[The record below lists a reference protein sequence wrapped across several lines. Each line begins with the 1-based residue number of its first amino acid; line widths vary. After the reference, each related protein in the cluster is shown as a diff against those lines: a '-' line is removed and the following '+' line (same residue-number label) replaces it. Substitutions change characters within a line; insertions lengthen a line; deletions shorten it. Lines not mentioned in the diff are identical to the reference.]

1 MFDRIVAFSL
11 QSRVL
16 VLLAAL
22 ALVVLGIG
30 SANRLP
36 VDVLPNLNRPV
47 VTILTESPGLAP
59 PEVETLVTRPIETA
73 MSGVPGVERVRS
85 VSGIGLSIVYVE
97 FGWSEEVF
105 RARQQVSER
114 LTLVREQIPPA
125 IVPQMGPVSS
135 IMGEI
140 MLIAIPYGRVSAM
153 KAREVAD
160 FQIRPRLLTIP
171 GVAQVI
177 PIGGEVRQYRVSPD
191 LAAMTAVGVKLA
203 DVESA
208 LRNFGVNT
216 GGGFVD
222 QFEQEYLIRNVA
234 RTTRIDNLRQL
245 VVADSAAGPVRLSQI
260 AAVDFAA
267 AFRRGEAGYGGA
279 PAVVV
284 AVQKQ
289 PNASTIDVTRQVES
303 ALKEITAGL
312 PSGMRADRVQFRQA
326 DFIETSLGTLRTV
339 LIEAAIVVAV
349 VLFLFLLN
357 TRTTAISLIS
367 LPVSMLITA
376 LVFQLFDLSINTMTL
391 GGIAIAIGELVDDA
405 VVDVENVYRRL
416 RENALKAI
424 PEPVLGVIAHATGE
438 VRSGIIYAT
447 AIIVL
452 VFLPLFFLGGVEG
465 RLFQPLGIAYIVSIL
480 ASFVTSITLTPV
492 MCSYLLP
499 SIAAK
504 RSETESGLIRRLKG
518 VNRWLLDWGFR
529 HTKPILG
536 ASFAISLLAVVGA
549 ITLPRAFLPPFNE
562 GSFVVNLIL
571 EPGVSLAE
579 SSKLAS
585 TAEKLLLQIPEVAS
599 VSRRTGRAELDEHAE
614 GVFYSEID
622 VALKSSDAD
631 RDAVADSV
639 RSNLAI
645 LPGSVSVGA
654 PIGHR
659 LDHLLSG
666 VQAQIVIK
674 IFAEDLAATRAL
686 AEQLRAAI
694 AGTPGIVDLR
704 VEKQVLVPQLDL
716 RVDYERAASYG
727 VTPANVADALATL
740 SNGEVVSQ
748 IVEGLKRYDV
758 VLRLPEG
765 ERTTAE
771 LSNLLIE
778 TPRGPVPLSNLAE
791 IRETEGPNQILRE
804 NSKRRIV
811 VSANAAPGA
820 NLGNIIKAVET
831 EVAKLKLPPD
841 GFVRIEGQ
849 YEAQREATLTI
860 GGLSLVSFGLIFA
873 LLFSRYRSATL
884 ALIVM
889 AGVPMALVGSVIALW
904 IAGLPLSVASMIGFV
919 TLTGIASRNGI
930 LKISHYIN
938 LVLHEGEIWGDAMI
952 VRGTL
957 ERLTPVLMTALAAGL
972 ALTPLLIDAEAPGK
986 EILHPV
992 AVTIFGGLLSATLLD
1007 ALVTPVLFR
1016 RFGRKPLERLI
1027 AEVKIGEG
1035 TSEGTHF

>member
-1 MFDRIVAFSL
+1 MFDLIVAFSL
-11 QSRVL
+11 RSRVL
-16 VLLAAL
+16 VLAAAL
-22 ALVVLGIG
+22 ALIVMGIG
-30 SANRLP
+30 AANRLP

-114 LTLVREQIPPA
+114 LTLVREQIPPS

-153 KAREVAD
+153 EAREVAD

-191 LAAMTAVGVKLA
+191 LAAMTAVGVKLD
-203 DVESA
+203 DVERA
-208 LRNFGVNT
+208 LRGFGVNT

-234 RTTRIDNLRQL
+234 RTTRIESLRQL
-245 VVADSAAGPVRLSQI
+245 VVANNEAGPVRLSQI

-289 PNASTIDVTRQVES
+289 PTASTIEVTEQVES

-312 PSGMRADRVQFRQA
+312 PSGMRADRIQFRQA
-326 DFIETSLGTLRTV
+326 NFIETSIETLTTV

-376 LVFQLFDLSINTMTL
+376 LVFQMFGLSINTMTL
-391 GGIAIAIGELVDDA
+391 GGLAIAIGELVDDA

-424 PEPVLGVIAHATGE
+424 PEPVLEVIAHATGE

-480 ASFVTSITLTPV
+480 ASFVTAITLTPV
-492 MCSYLLP
+492 LCSHLLP
-499 SIAAK
+499 SIAA
-504 RSETESGLIRRLKG
+504 RQGESESGLVRRLKS
-518 VNRWLLDWGFR
+518 VNRRLLEWGFGQTR
-529 HTKPILG
+529 PILG
-536 ASFAISLLAVVGA
+536 ASIAVSLLAVAGA
-549 ITLPRAFLPPFNE
+549 IMLPRAFLPPFNE

-585 TAEKLLLQIPEVAS
+585 AAEKLLLQIPEVAS

-622 VALKSSDAD
+622 VALKSTEAD
-631 RDAVADSV
+631 RSAVADTI

-686 AEQLRAAI
+686 AEQLRSAI
-694 AGTPGIVDLR
+694 AATPGIVDLR
-704 VEKQVLVPQLDL
+704 VEKQVLVPQLDV
-716 RVDYERAASYG
+716 RVDFERAASYG
-727 VTPANVADALATL
+727 VTPADVADALETL

-765 ERTTAE
+765 QRTTAE

-820 NLGNIIKAVET
+820 NLGTIIEAVET
-831 EVAKLKLPPD
+831 QVAKLKLPAD

-860 GGLSLVSFGLIFA
+860 GGLSLISFGLIFA
-873 LLFSRYRSATL
+873 LLFSRYRSAAL

-889 AGVPMALVGSVIALW
+889 AGIPMALVGSVIALW
-904 IAGLPLSVASMIGFV
+904 LAQLPLSVASMIGFV

-938 LVLHEGEIWGDAMI
+938 LVLHEGETWGDPMI

-1007 ALVTPVLFR
+1007 ALVTPILFR

-1027 AEVKIGEG
+1027 ADVKVGA
-1035 TSEGTHF
+1035 GTHF

>member
-30 SANRLP
+30 AANRLP

-153 KAREVAD
+153 QAREVAD

-203 DVESA
+203 DVETA

-234 RTTRIDNLRQL
+234 RTTRIDDLRQL

-303 ALKEITAGL
+303 ALKEFTAGL

-326 DFIETSLGTLRTV
+326 NFIETSLGTLRTV

-492 MCSYLLP
+492 LCSYLLP

-518 VNRWLLDWGFR
+518 ANRWLLDWGFR
-529 HTKPILG
+529 HTKPILV
-536 ASFAISLLAVVGA
+536 ASVAISLLAVVSA
-549 ITLPRAFLPPFNE
+549 IMLPRAFLPPFNE

-614 GVFYSEID
+614 GVFYSEMD

-631 RDAVADSV
+631 RDAVADAI

-694 AGTPGIVDLR
+694 AGTSGIVDLR
-704 VEKQVLVPQLDL
+704 VEKQVVVPQLDL

-765 ERTTAE
+765 ERTTAD

-820 NLGNIIKAVET
+820 NLGNIIKAVES

-938 LVLHEGEIWGDAMI
+938 LVLHEGETWGDAMI

-1035 TSEGTHF
+1035 THF

>member
-11 QSRVL
+11 RSRVL
-16 VLLAAL
+16 VLIAAV
-22 ALVVLGIG
+22 ALVVLGLR
-30 SANRLP
+30 SASQLP

-47 VTILTESPGLAP
+47 VTILVEAPGLAP
-59 PEVETLVTRPIETA
+59 PEVETLVARPIETA

-85 VSGIGLSIVYVE
+85 VSGIGLAVVYIE
-97 FGWSEEVF
+97 FGWAEEVY

-114 LTLVREQIPPA
+114 LALVREQIPEG
-125 IVPQMGPVSS
+125 ISPQMGPVTS

-140 MLIAIPYGRVSAM
+140 MLVAIPYGAASPM
-153 KAREVAD
+153 QAREVAD

-177 PIGGEVRQYRVSPD
+177 PIGGEVRQYRVSPN
-191 LAAMTAVGVKLA
+191 LPAMTAAGVELA
-203 DVESA
+203 EIEGA
-208 LRNFGVNT
+208 LRAFGTNT

-222 QFEQEYLIRNVA
+222 QFDQEYLIRNVA
-234 RTTRIDNLRQL
+234 RTTRIEDLRTL
-245 VVADSAAGPVRLSQI
+245 VVADGTGGPVRLSQV
-260 AAVDFAA
+260 ATVDFAA
-267 AFRRGEAGYGGA
+267 AFRRGDAGYDGR

-289 PNASTIDVTRQVES
+289 PTASTIAVTQQVET
-303 ALKEITAGL
+303 ALAEISAGL
-312 PSGMRADRVQFRQA
+312 PAGMRAAQVQFRQA
-326 DFIETSLGTLRTV
+326 NFIEASISTLTTV

-376 LVFQLFDLSINTMTL
+376 LVFQMFGLSINTMTL

-424 PEPVLGVIAHATGE
+424 PQPVLGVIAHATGE

-452 VFLPLFFLGGVEG
+452 VFLPLFFLSGVEG
-465 RLFQPLGIAYIVSIL
+465 RLFQPLGVAYIVAIL
-480 ASFVTSITLTPV
+480 ASFITSITLTPV
-492 MCSYLLP
+492 LCSYLLP
-499 SIAAK
+499 NLAARRAEK
-504 RSETESGLIRRLKG
+504 ESGLIRRLKG
-518 VNRWLLDWGFR
+518 GNRRLLDWGFR
-529 HTKPILG
+529 HVRVILG
-536 ASFAISLLAVVGA
+536 ASIAVSLAAVAGA
-549 ITLPRAFLPPFNE
+549 TLLPRAFLPPFNE
-562 GSFVVNLIL
+562 GSFVVNLLL
-571 EPGVSLAE
+571 EPGVSLE
-579 SSKLAS
+579 QSSKLAA
-585 TAEKLLLQIPEVAS
+585 TAEQLLLTIPEIAS

-614 GVFYSEID
+614 GVFYSEMD
-622 VALKSSDAD
+622 VALKSSEAD
-631 RDAVADSV
+631 RDAVANAM
-639 RSNLAI
+639 RAKLAI

-666 VQAQIVIK
+666 VQAQIVVK
-674 IFAEDLAATRAL
+674 IFAEDLAAARAL
-686 AEQLRAAI
+686 AEQLRAGI
-694 AGTPGIVDLR
+694 ADVPGIVDLR

-716 RVDYERAASYG
+716 RVDYARAASYG
-727 VTPANVADALATL
+727 VTPATIADALETL
-740 SNGEVVSQ
+740 SNGETVSQ
-748 IVEGLKRYDV
+748 IVDGLKRYDV
-758 VLRLPEG
+758 VLRLPES
-765 ERTTAE
+765 ERTTAQ
-771 LSNLLIE
+771 LANLLIE
-778 TPRGPVPLSNLAE
+778 TPRGPVPLANLTE

-804 NSKRRIV
+804 DGKRRIV

-820 NLGNIIKAVET
+820 NLGNIVEAVEAEAAT
-831 EVAKLKLPPD
+831 LRLPPD
-841 GFVRIEGQ
+841 GFVRVEGQ
-849 YEAQREATLTI
+849 YEAQRESTITI
-860 GGLSLVSFGLIFA
+860 GGLSLISFGLIFA
-873 LLFSRYRSATL
+873 LLFSRYRSAVL

-889 AGVPMALVGSVIALW
+889 AGVPMALVGSVVALW
-904 IAGLPLSVASMIGFV
+904 IADLPLSVASMIGFV

-938 LVLHEGEIWGDAMI
+938 LVLHEGETWSDAMI

-972 ALTPLLIDAEAPGK
+972 ALAPLLIDADAPGK

-1016 RFGRKPLERLI
+1016 RFGRKPLEQLI
-1027 AEVKIGEG
+1027 ASVEPGNA
-1035 TSEGTHF
+1035 THF

>member
-11 QSRVL
+11 RSRVL
-16 VLLAAL
+16 ILIAAAAL
-22 ALVVLGIG
+22 IVLGIR
-30 SANRLP
+30 SASQLP

-47 VTILTESPGLAP
+47 VTILVEAPGLAP
-59 PEVETLVTRPIETA
+59 PEVETLVARPIETA

-85 VSGIGLSIVYVE
+85 VSGIGLAVVYIE
-97 FGWSEEVF
+97 FGWSEEVY

-114 LTLVREQIPPA
+114 LALVREQLPEGIA
-125 IVPQMGPVSS
+125 PQMGPVTS

-140 MLIAIPYGRVSAM
+140 MLVAIPYGAASPM
-153 KAREVAD
+153 QAREVAD
-160 FQIRPRLLTIP
+160 FQIRPLLLTIP

-191 LAAMTAVGVKLA
+191 LPAMTAAGVKLA
-203 DVESA
+203 EVEDA
-208 LRNFGVNT
+208 LRAFGTNT

-222 QFEQEYLIRNVA
+222 QFDQEYLIRNVA
-234 RTTRIDNLRQL
+234 RTTRIEDLRTL
-245 VVADSAAGPVRLSQI
+245 VVADGASGPVRLSQV
-260 AAVDFAA
+260 ASVDFAA
-267 AFRRGEAGYGGA
+267 AFRRGDAGYNGR

-289 PNASTIDVTRQVES
+289 PTASTIAVTRQVET
-303 ALKEITAGL
+303 ALAEISAGL
-312 PSGMRADRVQFRQA
+312 PAGMRAAQVQFRQA
-326 DFIETSLGTLRTV
+326 NFIEASIDTLTTV

-357 TRTTAISLIS
+357 SRTTAISLIS
-367 LPVSMLITA
+367 IPVSMLITA
-376 LVFQLFDLSINTMTL
+376 LVFQIFDLSINTMTL

-424 PEPVLGVIAHATGE
+424 PQPVLGVIAHATGE

-452 VFLPLFFLGGVEG
+452 VFLPLFFLSGVEG
-465 RLFQPLGIAYIVSIL
+465 RLFQPLGVAYIVAIL
-480 ASFVTSITLTPV
+480 ASFITSITLTPV
-492 MCSYLLP
+492 LCSYLLP
-499 SIAAK
+499 NLAARRAEK
-504 RSETESGLIRRLKG
+504 ESGLVRRLKDG
-518 VNRWLLDWGFR
+518 NRRLLDWGFR
-529 HTKPILG
+529 NVRSILR
-536 ASFAISLLAVVGA
+536 ASIAISLLAVVGA
-549 ITLPRAFLPPFNE
+549 TLLPRAFLPPFNE
-562 GSFVVNLIL
+562 GSFVVNLLL
-571 EPGVSLAE
+571 EPGVSLE
-579 SSKLAS
+579 QSSKLAA
-585 TAEKLLLQIPEVAS
+585 TAEQLLLTIPEIAS

-614 GVFYSEID
+614 GVFYSEMD
-622 VALKSSDAD
+622 VALKSTEAD
-631 RDAVADSV
+631 RDTVANAM
-639 RSNLAI
+639 RAKLAI

-666 VQAQIVIK
+666 VQAQIVVK
-674 IFAEDLAATRAL
+674 IFAEDLTAGRAL
-686 AEQLRAAI
+686 AEQLREGI
-694 AGTPGIVDLR
+694 ADVPGIVDLR

-716 RVDYERAASYG
+716 RVDYARAASYG
-727 VTPANVADALATL
+727 VTPANIADALETL
-740 SNGEVVSQ
+740 SNGERVSQ
-748 IVEGLKRYDV
+748 IVDGLKRYDV
-758 VLRLPEG
+758 VLRLPES
-765 ERTTAE
+765 ERTTAQ

-778 TPRGPVPLSNLAE
+778 TPRGPVPLANMTD
-791 IRETEGPNQILRE
+791 IRETQGPNQILRE
-804 NSKRRIV
+804 DGKRRIV

-820 NLGNIIKAVET
+820 NLGDIVKAVET
-831 EVAKLKLPPD
+831 EAATLRLPPVA
-841 GFVRIEGQ
+841 FVRVEGQ
-849 YEAQREATLTI
+849 YEAQRESTITI
-860 GGLSLVSFGLIFA
+860 GGLSLISFGLIFA
-873 LLFSRYRSATL
+873 LLFSRYRSAVL

-904 IAGLPLSVASMIGFV
+904 IADLPLSVASMVGFV

-938 LVLHEGEIWGDAMI
+938 LVLHEGETWGDAMI

-972 ALTPLLIDAEAPGK
+972 ALVPLLIDAEAPGK

-1007 ALVTPVLFR
+1007 ALITPVLFR

-1027 AEVKIGEG
+1027 ASTEPG
-1035 TSEGTHF
+1035 SATHF

>member
-11 QSRVL
+11 RNRLAVL
-16 VLLAAL
+16 VAAAAL
-22 ALVVLGIG
+22 ILLGMRAA
-30 SANRLP
+30 SQLP

-85 VSGIGLSIVYVE
+85 VSGIGLSVVYIE
-97 FGWSEEVF
+97 FGWREEVY

-114 LTLVREQIPPA
+114 LALVREQLPA
-125 IVPQMGPVSS
+125 GIAPQMGPVTS

-140 MLIAIPYGRVSAM
+140 MLVAIPYGAASPM
-153 KAREVAD
+153 QAREIAD

-177 PIGGEVRQYRVSPD
+177 PIGGQVRQYRVAPD
-191 LAAMTAVGVKLA
+191 LAAMNAAGVRLEQ
-203 DVESA
+203 VETA
-208 LRNFGVNT
+208 LRAFGTNT

-222 QFEQEYLIRNVA
+222 QYEQEYLVRNVA
-234 RTTRIDNLRQL
+234 RTTRIEDLRTL
-245 VVADSAAGPVRLSQI
+245 VVADGASGPVRLSQV
-260 AAVDFAA
+260 AVVDYAA
-267 AFRRGEAGYGGA
+267 AFRRGDAGYAGR

-284 AVQKQ
+284 SVQKQ
-289 PNASTIDVTRQVES
+289 PDASTTAVTEQVEA
-303 ALKEITAGL
+303 ALAEISAGL
-312 PSGMRADRVQFRQA
+312 PAGMRTTRVQFRQA
-326 DFIETSLGTLRTV
+326 DFIETSIRTLTIV
-339 LIEAAIVVAV
+339 LIEAAIVVAA

-357 TRTTAISLIS
+357 ARTTGISLIS
-367 LPVSMLITA
+367 IPVSMLITA
-376 LVFQLFDLSINTMTL
+376 LVFQLFGLSINTMTL

-416 RENALKAI
+416 RENALAAV
-424 PEPVLGVIAHATGE
+424 PQPVLGVIAHATGE
-438 VRSGIIYAT
+438 VRSGIVYAT

-465 RLFQPLGIAYIVSIL
+465 RLFQPLGVAYIVSIL

-492 MCSYLLP
+492 LCSYLLP
-499 SIAAK
+499 SLAAQ
-504 RSETESGLIRRLKG
+504 RGERESGLVRSLKRGNRR
-518 VNRWLLDWGFR
+518 LLDWGFR
-529 HTKPILG
+529 HARPILG
-536 ASFAISLLAVVGA
+536 ASIAVSLAAIIGAVS
-549 ITLPRAFLPPFNE
+549 LPRAFLPPFNE
-562 GSFVVNLIL
+562 GSFVVNLLL
-571 EPGVSLAE
+571 EPGVSLEE
-579 SSKLAS
+579 SSKLAA
-585 TAEKLLLQIPEVAS
+585 TAEHLLLTIPEVAS

-614 GVFYSEID
+614 GVFYSEMD
-622 VALKSSDAD
+622 VALKSPEAD
-631 RDAVADSV
+631 RVLVAQAM
-639 RSNLAI
+639 REKLAI
-645 LPGSVSVGA
+645 LPGSVSIGA

-666 VQAQIVIK
+666 VQAQIVVK
-674 IFAEDLAATRAL
+674 LFAEDLAAARAL
-686 AEQLRAAI
+686 AEQLRAGI
-694 AGTPGIVDLR
+694 ADVPGLVDLR
-704 VEKQVLVPQLDL
+704 VEKQVLVPQLDIN
-716 RVDYERAASYG
+716 VDHARAASYG
-727 VTPANVADALATL
+727 VTPAAIAGALETL
-740 SNGEVVSQ
+740 SNGQTVSQ
-748 IVEGLKRYDV
+748 IVDGLRRYDV

-771 LSNLLIE
+771 LSNLLID
-778 TPRGPVPLSNLAE
+778 TPRGPVPLSNMAE
-791 IRETEGPNQILRE
+791 IRETQGPNQILRE
-804 NSKRRIV
+804 DGKRRIV

-820 NLGNIIKAVET
+820 NLGEIVEAVEA
-831 EVAKLKLPPD
+831 EARALRLPAD
-841 GFVRIEGQ
+841 GFVRVEGQ
-849 YEAQREATLTI
+849 YEAQRESTLTI
-860 GGLSLVSFGLIFA
+860 GGLALVSFGLIFA
-873 LLFSRYRSATL
+873 LLFSRYRSAAL

-919 TLTGIASRNGI
+919 TLTGIAARNGI

-938 LVLHEGEIWGDAMI
+938 LVLHEGESWGDAMI

-1007 ALVTPVLFR
+1007 ALVTPLLFR
-1016 RFGRKPLERLI
+1016 RFGRVPLERLI
-1027 AEVKIGEG
+1027 ADAEPGKA
-1035 TSEGTHF
+1035 THF

>member
-11 QSRVL
+11 SSRVL
-16 VLLAAL
+16 VLCAAL
-22 ALVVLGIG
+22 ALVLLGIG
-30 SANRLP
+30 AVGRLP

-97 FGWSEEVF
+97 FGWSEEIF
-105 RARQQVSER
+105 RARQQVGER
-114 LTLVREQIPPA
+114 LTLIREQIPTGV
-125 IVPQMGPVSS
+125 VPQMGPVSS

-153 KAREVAD
+153 EAREIAD

-191 LAAMTAVGVKLA
+191 LGAMTAAGVKLA
-203 DVESA
+203 DVETA
-208 LRNFGVNT
+208 LRSFGVNT

-222 QFEQEYLIRNVA
+222 QYEQEYLIRNVA
-234 RTTRIDNLRQL
+234 RTTRIDDLRQL
-245 VVADSAAGPVRLSQI
+245 VIADNANGPVRLSQV

-267 AFRRGEAGYGGA
+267 AFRRGEAGYNGA

-289 PNASTIDVTRQVES
+289 PTASTIDVTAQVES
-303 ALKEITAGL
+303 ALKEMTAGL
-312 PSGMRADRVQFRQA
+312 PSGMRADNVQFRQA
-326 DFIETSLGTLRTV
+326 NFIETSLGTLRTV

-367 LPVSMLITA
+367 LPVSMLVTA
-376 LVFQLFDLSINTMTL
+376 LVFQALGLSINTMTL
-391 GGIAIAIGELVDDA
+391 GGLAIAIGELVDDA

-416 RENALKAI
+416 RENAVKVI

-438 VRSGIIYAT
+438 VRSGIVYAT

-480 ASFVTSITLTPV
+480 ASFLTSITLTPV
-492 MCSYLLP
+492 LCSYLLP
-499 SIAAK
+499 QIAAR
-504 RSETESGLIRRLKG
+504 RSDRESGLVRRLKSG
-518 VNRWLLDWGFR
+518 NRRLLDWGFR
-529 HTKPILG
+529 HSKPVMAAGIAL
-536 ASFAISLLAVVGA
+536 SLVAIVGA
-549 ITLPRAFLPPFNE
+549 VTLPRAFLPPFNE

-585 TAEKLLLQIPEVAS
+585 TAEKLLLQIPEVAT

-622 VALKSSDAD
+622 VALKSSEAD
-631 RDAVADSV
+631 RGLVADAI
-639 RSNLAI
+639 RAKLAI

-666 VQAQIVIK
+666 VQAQIVAK
-674 IFAEDLAATRAL
+674 IFAEDLVAARAL
-686 AEQLRAAI
+686 AEQLRAAV
-694 AGTPGIVDLR
+694 AATPGIVDLR
-704 VEKQVLVPQLDL
+704 VEKQVLVPQ
-716 RVDYERAASYG
+716 VDVRIDYQRAASYG
-727 VTPANVADALATL
+727 VTPAAVADALETL

-748 IVEGLKRYDV
+748 IVDGLKRYDV

-771 LSNLLIE
+771 LSSLLIE
-778 TPRGPVPLSNLAE
+778 TPRGPVPLGNLAE
-791 IRETEGPNQILRE
+791 VRETEGPNQVLRE
-804 NSKRRIV
+804 NGKRRIV
-811 VSANAAPGA
+811 VSANAASGA
-820 NLGNIIKAVET
+820 NLGTIVAAVEA
-831 EVAKLKLPPD
+831 EVAKLKLPSG
-841 GFVRIEGQ
+841 GFVRVEGQ
-849 YEAQREATLTI
+849 YEAQRESTVTI
-860 GGLSLVSFGLIFA
+860 AGLSLVSFGLIFA
-873 LLFSRYRSATL
+873 LLFSRYRSVTL

-904 IAGLPLSVASMIGFV
+904 IAGLSLSVASMIGFV
-919 TLTGIASRNGI
+919 TLTGIAARNGI

-938 LVLHEGEIWGDAMI
+938 LVLHEGETWGDPMI

-972 ALTPLLIDAEAPGK
+972 ALTPLLINAEAPGK

-1027 AEVKIGEG
+1027 ADARSDG
-1035 TSEGTHF
+1035 TGGSTHF

>member
-11 QSRVL
+11 RSRVL
-16 VLLAAL
+16 ILIAAAAL
-22 ALVVLGIG
+22 ILLGIRSVG
-30 SANRLP
+30 QLP

-85 VSGIGLSIVYVE
+85 VSGIGLSVVYIE
-97 FGWSEEVF
+97 FGWAEEVY

-114 LTLVREQIPPA
+114 LALVREQIPA
-125 IVPQMGPVSS
+125 GIAPQMGPVTS

-140 MLIAIPYGRVSAM
+140 MLVAIPYGAASPMR
-153 KAREVAD
+153 AREIAD
-160 FQIRPRLLTIP
+160 FQIRPRLLTIA

-191 LAAMTAVGVKLA
+191 LAAMALAGVRLEQ
-203 DVESA
+203 VEAA
-208 LRNFGVNT
+208 LRAFGTNT

-222 QFEQEYLIRNVA
+222 QYDQEYLIRNVA
-234 RTTRIDNLRQL
+234 RTTRIEDLQSL
-245 VVADSAAGPVRLSQI
+245 AVGDGASGPVRLSQI

-267 AFRRGEAGYGGA
+267 AFRRGDAGYDGR

-284 AVQKQ
+284 SVQKQ
-289 PNASTIDVTRQVES
+289 PDASTVAVTAQVEA
-303 ALKEITAGL
+303 ALAEINAGL
-312 PSGMRADRVQFRQA
+312 PTDMRATRVQFRQA
-326 DFIETSLGTLRTV
+326 DFIEASIDTLTIV

-357 TRTTAISLIS
+357 VRTTAISLIS
-367 LPVSMLITA
+367 LPVSILVTA
-376 LVFQLFDLSINTMTL
+376 LVFQMFGLSINTMTL

-416 RENALKAI
+416 RENALAAV
-424 PEPVLGVIAHATGE
+424 PQPVLGVIAHATGE
-438 VRSGIIYAT
+438 VRSGIVYAT

-465 RLFQPLGIAYIVSIL
+465 RLFQPLGVAYIVAIM
-480 ASFVTSITLTPV
+480 ASFITSITLTPV
-492 MCSYLLP
+492 LCSYLLP
-499 SIAAK
+499 KLAARRGEK
-504 RSETESGLIRRLKG
+504 ETWLVRRLMAG
-518 VNRWLLDWGFR
+518 NRRLLDWGFANVR
-529 HTKPILG
+529 LILG
-536 ASFAISLLAVVGA
+536 ASVVVSLAAILGAV
-549 ITLPRAFLPPFNE
+549 TLPRAFLPAFNE
-562 GSFVVNLIL
+562 GSFVVNLLL
-571 EPGVSLAE
+571 EPGVSLE
-579 SSKLAS
+579 QSSKLAAS
-585 TAEKLLLQIPEVAS
+585 AEQLLLTIPEVAS

-614 GVFYSEID
+614 GVFYSEMD
-622 VALKSSDAD
+622 VALKSPDAD
-631 RDAVADSV
+631 RDAVAAAM
-639 RSNLAI
+639 RAKLAI
-645 LPGSVSVGA
+645 LPGSVSIGA

-666 VQAQIVIK
+666 VQAQIVVK
-674 IFAEDLAATRAL
+674 IFAEDLAAARAL
-686 AEQLRAAI
+686 AERLRGRI
-694 AGTPGIVDLR
+694 AGTPGLVDLR

-716 RVDYERAASYG
+716 RVDYARAASYG
-727 VTPANVADALATL
+727 ITPAQIAEALETL
-740 SNGEVVSQ
+740 SSGQTVSQ
-748 IVEGLKRYDV
+748 IVDGLRRYDV
-758 VLRLPEG
+758 VVRLPETS
-765 ERTTAE
+765 RTTAQ
-771 LSNLLIE
+771 LSSLLIE
-778 TPRGPVPLSNLAE
+778 TPRGPVPLSNMAE
-791 IRETEGPNQILRE
+791 IRETQGPNQILRE
-804 NSKRRIV
+804 DGKRRIV

-820 NLGNIIKAVET
+820 DLGDIVKTVEA
-831 EVAKLKLPPD
+831 EAAALRLPPD
-841 GFVRIEGQ
+841 GFVRVEGQ
-849 YEAQREATLTI
+849 YEAQRESTLTI

-873 LLFSRYRSATL
+873 LLFSRYRSAVL

-938 LVLHEGEIWGDAMI
+938 LVLHEGETWGDAMI

-972 ALTPLLIDAEAPGK
+972 ALTPLLINADAPGK

-1016 RFGRKPLERLI
+1016 RFGRAALKRLI
-1027 AEVKIGEG
+1027 ADARTGD
-1035 TSEGTHF
+1035 GTHF